1 MAFKYTEKSDNYT
14 GGSIGGT
21 NPTAEG
27 YGSAFPN
34 PLAAKSGSA
43 DFYKNAFEW
52 EPKYQN
58 RFIMGIPLNDKET
71 IPAYLIK
78 ASSKP
83 QLENGEIVLDHLNI
97 QRKVKGKSKWQN
109 ITISL
114 YDPIIPS
121 GAQTVMQWIRTH
133 HESATGRDGY
143 SIGGYKKDI
152 TLSGLSGPGEVV
164 EEWTLEGAYIQS
176 CNWGS
181 YDWSAEEVVTI
192 EMTIG
197 YDFAFLHY

>member
-1 MAFKYTEKSDNYT
+1 MAFTYKKDIDNKDVSRVLGQAYEA
-14 GGSIGGT
+14 
-21 NPTAEG
+21 NKQP
-27 YGSAFPN
+27 
-34 PLAAKSGSA
+34 A
-43 DFYKNAFEW
+43 DFPPTEARLTVTSSVFYTDAFNW

-58 RFIMGIPLNDKET
+58 RFVLEIDD

-83 QLENGEIVLDHLNI
+83 QLENGEIVLDHINI

-114 YDPIIPS
+114 YDPIVPS
-121 GAQTVMQWIRTH
+121 AAQSVIEWVRLH

-143 SIGGYKKDI
+143 SDIYKKNI
-152 TLSGLSGPGEVV
+152 KLKGLSGPGEVI
-164 EEWTLEGAYIQS
+164 EEWTLEGAFIQS

-192 EMTIG
+192 EMTLS
-197 YDFAFLHY
+197 YDYAFLHY

>member
-1 MAFKYTEKSDNYT
+1 MAFKYNADSTNY
-14 GGSIGGT
+14 
-21 NPTAEG
+21 
-27 YGSAFPN
+27 
-34 PLAAKSGSA
+34 SGSA
-43 DFYKNAFEW
+43 DLGSLSTKLESFPGSIKTIDSGDFYKNAFTW

-58 RFIMGIPLNDKET
+58 RFILEIAN

-83 QLENGEIVLDHLNI
+83 QLENGEIVLDHINV
-97 QRKVKGKSKWQN
+97 QRKLKGKSKWQN
-109 ITISL
+109 ITVSL

-121 GAQTVMQWIRTH
+121 AAQSVTDWVRLH

-143 SIGGYKKDI
+143 SDSYKKDI
-152 TLSGLSGPGEVV
+152 KLKGLSGPGEVI
-164 EEWTLEGAYIQS
+164 EEWTLEGAFIQS

-192 EMTIG
+192 EMTLA
-197 YDFAFLHY
+197 YDYAFLHY